1 MDINSVSETIQ
12 STLKTLESNPIIPI
26 VASGGLTVWII
37 TNLKLIYR
45 NLKDFIVSL
54 ISFCLFNSYEDNRG
68 TYYSI
73 RQQQLMFN
81 KIVSDSTAIWERNKL
96 LDLNDET
103 AAGVET
109 QDMFRNKK
117 NDAYGFS
124 IRLMYGKLVLC
135 HRTQVAVGQ
144 KLTIQTNLQVF
155 FARKQKFINRLTA
168 DIDNQ
173 LKMIHDNEKTRTSI
187 GVLYGNTQ
195 HNIALKNKR
204 MLDSIF
210 TNNNEHL
217 QVYEDIKKFIANRKM
232 YCKMNYPYKYAAI
245 LAGKP
250 GTGKSST
257 ILAIA
262 SELNRDVEYI
272 NLAVMTANTLIDR
285 LNDSTDKK
293 IFVFEDVDALNSNAF
308 NERTADDVKSNASVT
323 NQTCVINAGGDGGLK
338 AFTLS
343 LSDLLNI
350 TDGLLSSDG
359 AVCIFT
365 TNHIEKLDSALLRA
379 GRMNKIVEFDYMNG
393 NTANRMIEAY
403 LGKEARLENP
413 KDGIKPAELQEEIL
427 NIKLG
432 IKDIASLKN
441 FAKEN
446 ENENKYVA

>member
-1 MDINSVSETIQ
+1 MDINSLSETIQ

-26 VASGGLTVWII
+26 VASGSLTVWVIS
-37 TNLKLIYR
+37 NLKTIYTTLR
-45 NLKDFIVSL
+45 NFIISL
-54 ISFCLFNSYEDNRG
+54 ISFNLFNSYEDNRG
-68 TYYSI
+68 NFYNIKSH
-73 RQQQLMFN
+73 QLVFN
-81 KIVSDSTAIWERNKL
+81 KIVSESLAIWERNKR
-96 LDLNDET
+96 LDLNDT
-103 AAGVET
+103 DGSHDILHSA
-109 QDMFRNKK
+109 K
-117 NDAYGFS
+117 NDTYGFS
-124 IRLMYGKLVLC
+124 IRIMYGKFVLC
-135 HRTQVAVGQ
+135 TRRQIAEGQ
-144 KLTIQTNLQVF
+144 KLTVQTNLQVF

-173 LKMIHDNEKTRTSI
+173 IKLIYDNEKTRTSI
-187 GVLYGNTQ
+187 GVWYGNTQ
-195 HNIALKNKR
+195 HNLALKNKR

-210 TNNNEHL
+210 TNDNEHL
-217 QVYEDIKKFIANRKM
+217 QVYEDIKKFIANKKM

-285 LNDSTDKK
+285 LNDGTDKK

-308 NERTADDVKSNASVT
+308 NERTAGGAKSNASVT
-323 NQTCVINAGGDGGLK
+323 NQTCVINAGGDGGIK

-365 TNHIEKLDSALLRA
+365 TNHIEKLDSALLRP

-393 NTANRMIEAY
+393 DTANRMIETY

-432 IKDIASLKN
+432 IKDMSALEKFCKTCDII
-441 FAKEN
+441 
-446 ENENKYVA
+446 

>member
-1 MDINSVSETIQ
+1 MDINSLFETIQ
-12 STLKTLESNPIIPI
+12 STLKTFESNPIIPI
-26 VASGGLTVWII
+26 VASGGLTVWLI
-37 TNLKLIYR
+37 TNLKLIY
-45 NLKDFIVSL
+45 NTLKGFMVSL
-54 ISFCLFNSYEDNRG
+54 ISFNLFNSYEDNRG
-68 TYYSI
+68 NYYSI
-73 RQQQLMFN
+73 KSHQLIFN
-81 KIVSDSTAIWERNKL
+81 KIVSESLAIWERNKR
-96 LDLNDET
+96 LDLNDAEDSRNILHS
-103 AAGVET
+103 AA
-109 QDMFRNKK
+109 K

-124 IRLMYGKLVLC
+124 IRIMYGKLVLC
-135 HRTQVAVGQ
+135 TRRQIAEGQ
-144 KLTIQTNLQVF
+144 KLTVQTNLQVF

-168 DIDNQ
+168 DIDTHIK
-173 LKMIHDNEKTRTSI
+173 LIYDNEKTRTSI
-187 GVLYGNTQ
+187 GVWYGNPQ
-195 HNIALKNKR
+195 HNMALKNKR

-210 TNNNEHL
+210 TNNGEHL
-217 QVYEDIKKFIANRKM
+217 QVYEDIKKFIMNKET

-285 LNDSTDKK
+285 LNDGTDKK

-308 NERTADDVKSNASVT
+308 NERTADNMKSNASVT
-323 NQTCVINAGGDGGLK
+323 NQTCIINAGGDGGIK

-359 AVCIFT
+359 AICIFT

-393 NTANRMIEAY
+393 DTANRMIETY

-413 KDGIKPAELQEEIL
+413 KDSIKPADLQEEIL
-427 NIKLG
+427 NIRLG
-432 IKDIASLKN
+432 LKDMASLKK
-441 FAKEN
+441 FCQGE
-446 ENENKYVA
+446 

>member
-1 MDINSVSETIQ
+1 MDINSISETIQ
-12 STLKTLESNPIIPI
+12 STLKTFESNPIIPI
-26 VASGGLTVWII
+26 VASGGITVWVIS
-37 TNLKLIYR
+37 NLKAIYR
-45 NLKDFIVSL
+45 TLRDFIISL
-54 ISFCLFNSYEDNRG
+54 ISFNLFNSYEDNRG
-68 TYYSI
+68 NFYNVKSH
-73 RQQQLMFN
+73 QLVFN
-81 KIVSDSTAIWERNKL
+81 KIVSESLAIWERNKR
-96 LDLNDET
+96 LDLNDT
-103 AAGVET
+103 DSSHDILHSA
-109 QDMFRNKK
+109 K

-124 IRLMYGKLVLC
+124 IRIMYGKLVLC
-135 HRTQVAVGQ
+135 TRRQIAEGQ
-144 KLTIQTNLQVF
+144 KLTVQTNLQVF
-155 FARKQKFINRLTA
+155 FARKQKFINQLTG

-173 LKMIHDNEKTRTSI
+173 INLIYDNEKKRTSI
-187 GVLYGNTQ
+187 GVWYGNTQ
-195 HNIALKNKR
+195 HNMALKNKR

-210 TNNNEHL
+210 TNSNEHL
-217 QVYEDIKKFIANRKM
+217 QVYEDIKKFIANKKM

-272 NLAVMTANTLIDR
+272 NLAAMTANTLIDR
-285 LNDSTDKK
+285 LNDGTDKK

-308 NERTADDVKSNASVT
+308 NERTPDNSNSVIPVA
-323 NQTCVINAGGDGGLK
+323 NQTCVINAGNDGGIK

-359 AVCIFT
+359 AICIFT

-393 NTANRMIEAY
+393 DTANRMIETY

-413 KDGIKPAELQEEIL
+413 KDDIKPAELQEEIL

-432 IKDIASLKN
+432 LKDMTALKN
-441 FAKEN
+441 FCQEN
-446 ENENKYVA
+446 RK